1 MSETANRYLLPA
13 DSLIDNQGNIYKYS
27 ILPELS
33 KKINDDLGRTLA
45 NQFMDENENTWDVD
59 NTLDFL
65 KRRSYEKF
73 IDEGAL
79 RKEVILNEEPDTYFR
94 VNKNANASDE
104 MPLYEFHSLN
114 QVNQFEPYIQKAS
127 QKYNIDADLI
137 RAIIYMETTHGYYDI
152 PIANL
157 LKTLGLSSMQFSSN
171 IHKSILPM
179 NLNVDYWGNY
189 FGTREQLLDPEY
201 NIDTGTRFIAN
212 LSQHQKDYNIEK
224 LASLYNNLAIHR
236 VTNYGKRVAKF
247 YREKPWKNNFDPYA
261 FQSNDDWRHL
271 VRGLLMTIIEKY
283 PFLLK

>member
-94 VNKNANASDE
+94 VNKNANA
-104 MPLYEFHSLN
+104 
-114 QVNQFEPYIQKAS
+114 KC
-127 QKYNIDADLI
+127 
-137 RAIIYMETTHGYYDI
+137 
-152 PIANL
+152 
-157 LKTLGLSSMQFSSN
+157 
-171 IHKSILPM
+171 
-179 NLNVDYWGNY
+179 
-189 FGTREQLLDPEY
+189 
-201 NIDTGTRFIAN
+201 RF
-212 LSQHQKDYNIEK
+212 
-224 LASLYNNLAIHR
+224 
-236 VTNYGKRVAKF
+236 
-247 YREKPWKNNFDPYA
+247 
-261 FQSNDDWRHL
+261 
-271 VRGLLMTIIEKY
+271 
-283 PFLLK
+283 